1 MFKRILAVILSISMI
16 LGLTAVF
23 TISAFA
29 MEAPVFEI
37 KKISSDGNR
46 LVASINLTT
55 GAFNA
60 IDISFKTSGLKCVSI
75 RDGSDLQS
83 DAMTGRDTDPAIG
96 VPNISIVSID
106 GYERQGE
113 MYVVTFN
120 ILSDEYSFDLDI
132 TSCIITKDDGSNA
145 DVADSVAV
153 SEISRSITSPY
164 LQFYI
169 DDGEVSVDAL
179 GTDEISG
186 KVTVPAVYNGYPVT
200 RICDA
205 AFMGCDQIT
214 EIVLPD
220 SITFISDLAFSY
232 CSNLKSIN
240 IPQNVTMVEQGVF
253 DGCINLTNIDI
264 ADDATG
270 IRADCGLRDTAYF
283 KDESN
288 WENGVL
294 YIGKHLIST
303 ENCTLESYS
312 VKEGTRDIICAR
324 GNIKNLSIP
333 SSVTS
338 IDHDHLD
345 IFDTIKVDSKNKVYD
360 SRDNCNALIDT
371 ATDTMIYAG
380 RNAKIP
386 NTVKNIGSGAF
397 YCHNEL
403 KNIIIPQ
410 NIVNIGDSAFANCE
424 SLITAYISD
433 GVKNIGVDAFSMC
446 DKLEDVRL
454 PESISSIESFTFY
467 ECKSLENI
475 TLPKNVQSIGREAF
489 LDCTSLENMVIPE
502 NVSKIDQSAFYGCS
516 ALKAIKVDASN
527 KTYDSRDNCNAI
539 IESSTGSLLY
549 GCENSFIPNG
559 VTKIC
564 SHAFGDVTEFNKL
577 VIPNSVIKIEND
589 AFNHY
594 NELDTSCAVEE
605 LYIGNNV
612 DSLENLPIGENLKT
626 CIIGSSITEIPDY
639 CFSHCHQLANISIPN
654 SVTKLGYGAF
664 YDCKFSD
671 IKIPNKVSY
680 IPESAFF
687 SCDKLKSISIPSSV
701 TNIDKGAFRECDN
714 LKDVYYQGS
723 KEDWKKISIE
733 DNNYD
738 LLNATIHYNN
748 EKTYTVEY
756 NKTQNG
762 GIGQTETRN
771 LDKGEKVDL
780 TLTAAKS
787 GWDFIGWNTDPNAKT
802 GLTSLSVEN
811 NNIVL
816 YAIYKK
822 DLTAT
827 FIDYSGTAKKTRT
840 VGTTIYNNSTSGK
853 INAPAQNSYTGWTKR
868 GWAAS
873 TSPDA
878 NVTGTFSIS
887 SDTTYYGL
895 YQKTLK
901 LSYNA
906 NGGSNVP
913 SSQSG
918 TQYTN
923 SYSIST
929 YKNPTFT
936 LANAISKQGSTFTG
950 WALGSINGKIY
961 GAGSK
966 ITINSNSTMYAAWK
980 NTENIYNLGEETYS
994 FSNFVD
1000 EDSYGHCFGMAVTSS
1015 GYYLGALNK
1024 SIIGGQETSSLYS
1037 FSDTAIVRKPICYY
1051 MNIQGAGPEQ
1061 DSMVAGGSIDLH
1073 NTINIKADWNSCV
1086 NYVKNHEHDNKGDL
1100 NVGMWFAGGNG
1111 GHAVNFLYYKEVNGQ
1126 QRIYVYDNNFPETE
1140 TYYYM
1145 GSDGYVYQA
1154 PLQTTDIKIVGI
1166 DLIDVNQYF
1175 VYAKNFNSRRYIYA
1189 NKNEITVDGAKAY
1202 PMKCGIGQ
1210 GQYTMYEI
1218 PENSTKVYI
1227 RPLVDNASFKYND
1240 KIYSFN
1246 DVDSK
1251 TCGIL
1256 TVPVKGDSSDQ
1267 TIKFNI
1273 VNDPKVVKSIL
1284 VSDITLNYKNSA
1296 NIKLKITADEG
1307 AEYIVKYESSNPK
1320 VATVDEN
1327 GKVYAAKRGE
1337 ATITCTVTDSY
1348 GKTVSD
1354 TCKVTVNYTF
1364 WQWLIKIILFGWIW
1378 Y

>member
-23 TISAFA
+23 TVSAFA

-37 KKISSDGNR
+37 KKISSNSNR

-83 DAMTGRDTDPAIG
+83 DAMTGCDTDPAIG

-132 TSCIITKDDGSNA
+132 TSCTITKDDGSNT
-145 DVADSVAV
+145 DVTDSVAV
-153 SEISRSITSPY
+153 VGAMNSTTISPY

-169 DDGEVSVDAL
+169 NDGKVSVEAR

-186 KVTVPAVYNGYPVT
+186 KVTIPAVYNGYPVT

-270 IRADCGLRDTAYF
+270 IRADCGLRSTAYF

-312 VKEGTRDIICAR
+312 VKEGTRDIIFAR

-338 IDHDHLD
+338 IACDYLD
-345 IFDTIKVDSKNKVYD
+345 IFDTIKVDSKNTVYD
-360 SRDNCNALIDT
+360 SRDKCNALIDT

-410 NIVNIGDSAFANCE
+410 NIVNIGDGAFVNCE
-424 SLITAYISD
+424 NLITAYISD

-446 DKLEDVRL
+446 DKLEDV
-454 PESISSIESFTFY
+454 
-467 ECKSLENI
+467 
-475 TLPKNVQSIGREAF
+475 
-489 LDCTSLENMVIPE
+489 
-502 NVSKIDQSAFYGCS
+502 
-516 ALKAIKVDASN
+516 
-527 KTYDSRDNCNAI
+527 
-539 IESSTGSLLY
+539 
-549 GCENSFIPNG
+549 
-559 VTKIC
+559 
-564 SHAFGDVTEFNKL
+564 
-577 VIPNSVIKIEND
+577 
-589 AFNHY
+589 
-594 NELDTSCAVEE
+594 
-605 LYIGNNV
+605 
-612 DSLENLPIGENLKT
+612 
-626 CIIGSSITEIPDY
+626 
-639 CFSHCHQLANISIPN
+639 
-654 SVTKLGYGAF
+654 
-664 YDCKFSD
+664 
-671 IKIPNKVSY
+671 
-680 IPESAFF
+680 
-687 SCDKLKSISIPSSV
+687 
-701 TNIDKGAFRECDN
+701 
-714 LKDVYYQGS
+714 YYQGS
-723 KEDWKKISIE
+723 KEDWEKISIG

-1073 NTINIKADWNSCV
+1073 NTVNIKADWNSCV

-1337 ATITCTVTDSY
+1337 ATITCIVTDSY
-1348 GKTVSD
+1348 GNTVSD

>member
-23 TISAFA
+23 TVSAFA

-37 KKISSDGNR
+37 KKISSDSNR

-83 DAMTGRDTDPAIG
+83 DAMTGCDADPAIG

-132 TSCIITKDDGSNA
+132 TSCTITKDDGSNT
-145 DVADSVAV
+145 DVTDSVAV
-153 SEISRSITSPY
+153 VGAMNSTTISPY

-169 DDGEVSVDAL
+169 NDGKVSVEAR

-186 KVTVPAVYNGYPVT
+186 KVTIPAVYNGYPVT

-270 IRADCGLRDTAYF
+270 IRADCGLRSTAYF

-312 VKEGTRDIICAR
+312 VKEGTRDIIFAR

-338 IDHDHLD
+338 IACDYLD
-345 IFDTIKVDSKNKVYD
+345 IFDTIKVDSKNTVYD

-410 NIVNIGDSAFANCE
+410 NIVNIGDGAFVNCE
-424 SLITAYISD
+424 NLITAYISD

-446 DKLEDVRL
+446 DKLEDV
-454 PESISSIESFTFY
+454 
-467 ECKSLENI
+467 
-475 TLPKNVQSIGREAF
+475 
-489 LDCTSLENMVIPE
+489 
-502 NVSKIDQSAFYGCS
+502 
-516 ALKAIKVDASN
+516 
-527 KTYDSRDNCNAI
+527 
-539 IESSTGSLLY
+539 
-549 GCENSFIPNG
+549 
-559 VTKIC
+559 
-564 SHAFGDVTEFNKL
+564 
-577 VIPNSVIKIEND
+577 
-589 AFNHY
+589 
-594 NELDTSCAVEE
+594 
-605 LYIGNNV
+605 
-612 DSLENLPIGENLKT
+612 
-626 CIIGSSITEIPDY
+626 
-639 CFSHCHQLANISIPN
+639 
-654 SVTKLGYGAF
+654 
-664 YDCKFSD
+664 
-671 IKIPNKVSY
+671 
-680 IPESAFF
+680 
-687 SCDKLKSISIPSSV
+687 
-701 TNIDKGAFRECDN
+701 
-714 LKDVYYQGS
+714 YYQGS
-723 KEDWKKISIE
+723 KEDWEKISIG

-840 VGTTIYNNSTSGK
+840 VSTTIYNNSTSGK

-961 GAGSK
+961 SAGSK

-1073 NTINIKADWNSCV
+1073 NTVNIKADWNSCV

-1100 NVGMWFAGGNG
+1100 NVGMWFAGENG

-1307 AEYIVKYESSNPK
+1307 AEYTVKYESSNPK

-1348 GKTVSD
+1348 GNTVSD

>member
-23 TISAFA
+23 TVSAFA

-60 IDISFKTSGLKCVSI
+60 IDISFKTFGLKCVSI

-83 DAMTGRDTDPAIG
+83 DAMTGCDTDPAIG

-106 GYERQGE
+106 GYKRRGE

-132 TSCIITKDDGSNA
+132 TSCTITKDDGSNT
-145 DVADSVAV
+145 DVTDSVAV
-153 SEISRSITSPY
+153 VGVIVVSA
-164 LQFYI
+164 
-169 DDGEVSVDAL
+169 GETFES
-179 GTDEISG
+179 GTCGENVTYSLNENTGILTISG
-186 KVTVPAVYNGYPVT
+186 TGAITDFHGSGDFDDYTSGSPFYNNDKIKTVIIEEGVT
-200 RICDA
+200 RIGDLTFESC
-205 AFMGCDQIT
+205 
-214 EIVLPD
+214 E
-220 SITFISDLAFSY
+220 SIINVTIAETVTSIGSYAFSG
-232 CSNLKSIN
+232 CTGLKN
-240 IPQNVTMVEQGVF
+240 ITLPE
-253 DGCINLTNIDI
+253 NLTNIEYE
-264 ADDATG
+264 AF
-270 IRADCGLRDTAYF
+270 AYCVSL
-283 KDESN
+283 ESIKIPKSIT
-288 WENGVL
+288 
-294 YIGKHLIST
+294 YIGSCFRNSGLKSVTIP
-303 ENCTLESYS
+303 ES
-312 VKEGTRDIICAR
+312 VKSIGRSAFSDCS
-324 GNIKNLSIP
+324 NLTSVTIP
-333 SSVTS
+333 ESVTS
-338 IDHDHLD
+338 IGDYTFGGCTGLTS
-345 IFDTIKVDSKNKVYD
+345 ITIPKSVTSIGDGAFNLVNNVIYNGSLSGSAWGAKCINGYIEDGLVYKDGSKKILLGCSS
-360 SRDNCNALIDT
+360 SRTGNVS
-371 ATDTMIYAG
+371 
-380 RNAKIP
+380 IP
-386 NTVKNIGSGAF
+386 NTVKHINEYAFYECKSLTSVIIPEGVTDIGKRAFCECDSLKRMTIPRSVTSIGEETFWFCNGLTSIILPENITSISKSTFAGCHSLASISIPQSVTTIGEGALFGCESLTSITIPDGVTSISDDAFEDCSGLISVTIPEGVTNIGSGAF
-397 YCHNEL
+397 SGCSSL
-403 KNIIIPQ
+403 TSVTIPDS
-410 NIVNIGDSAFANCE
+410 VTSIGKDAFACCI
-424 SLITAYISD
+424 SLI
-433 GVKNIGVDAFSMC
+433 
-446 DKLEDVRL
+446 
-454 PESISSIESFTFY
+454 
-467 ECKSLENI
+467 NI
-475 TLPKNVQSIGREAF
+475 TIPKSVTSIGYHAF
-489 LDCTSLENMVIPE
+489 YMVNNVIYNGSLSNSTWGAKCVNGYVENGIVYKDSSKKTFIGCSFAKSGSVSIPNTVE
-502 NVSKIDQSAFYGCS
+502 YIDEYAFYGCY
-516 ALKAIKVDASN
+516 
-527 KTYDSRDNCNAI
+527 T
-539 IESSTGSLLY
+539 LL
-549 GCENSFIPNG
+549 SVTIP
-559 VTKIC
+559 K
-564 SHAFGDVTEFNKL
+564 
-577 VIPNSVIKIEND
+577 SVITIDE
-589 AFNHY
+589 
-594 NELDTSCAVEE
+594 
-605 LYIGNNV
+605 G
-612 DSLENLPIGENLKT
+612 
-626 CIIGSSITEIPDY
+626 
-639 CFSHCHQLANISIPN
+639 
-654 SVTKLGYGAF
+654 
-664 YDCKFSD
+664 
-671 IKIPNKVSY
+671 
-680 IPESAFF
+680 AFF
-687 SCDKLKSISIPSSV
+687 S
-701 TNIDKGAFRECDN
+701 CDN

-723 KEDWKKISIE
+723 KEDWEKISIGE
-733 DNNYD
+733 NYH
-738 LLNATIHYNN
+738 LLNATIHCNN

-950 WALGSINGKIY
+950 WALGSIDGKIY

-1073 NTINIKADWNSCV
+1073 NTVNIKADWNSCV

-1100 NVGMWFAGGNG
+1100 NVGMWFAEGNG

-1210 GQYTMYEI
+1210 GQYAMYEI

-1307 AEYIVKYESSNPK
+1307 AEYTVKYESSNPK

-1348 GKTVSD
+1348 GNTVSD